1 MAPAPTSTENI
12 TPPRSSHGQRDS
24 WGYNLS
30 QKEDFDNDMNAVT
43 SHDFS
48 QRNHFSTQNGNSNSY
63 HSGMDRVGRKVNSH
77 DNLSSAKLHNSVDG
91 AGARHITESKTS
103 PALNGGSWEPTYG
116 PDEGEDEYSRNA
128 VPIDQPPV
136 DEGSKWIHRDKLARI
151 ENEELQAAGIYIPRA
166 RNQSKQRRGDRDRS
180 RSAMRRGTDASE
192 TRSRKNSTAVDARS
206 PETTGEPWDLRTP
219 EEIAEE
225 ESNAYFHPNNHK
237 GGSRIPV
244 AKVSPVP
251 ISIDRFERASIATR
265 KTSSSPEDERILT
278 NEKAR
283 PGSAHMMKGSDAMSI
298 NSNFNSSLPA
308 PKRAAT
314 ENPSPKKNANGPRK
328 TSGPS
333 KTGTT
338 GTARPKTRS
347 GSIGNSI
354 STTRPSTRSGELSAA
369 TKAPEGDPP
378 WMINSYKPDPRLP
391 PDQQLLPTVARRLQQ
406 EKWEKE
412 GKFGDVYDKDFRPLN
427 DNALG
432 KEHRDHADRSEE
444 ENERKEDGNAPEG
457 EWPLKLEPVR
467 SPTLRA
473 GGYSTMPK
481 ISDKPLTSPLPSPR
495 TPLSPNAPISPNAPA
510 PEQPKEEQ
518 STEPPVQEPQRPQRQ
533 QPADDDSKGGCGCC
547 VVM

>member
-12 TPPRSSHGQRDS
+12 TPPRSSHGQADS

-30 QKEDFDNDMNAVT
+30 QKEDFDNDMNAVAN
-43 SHDFS
+43 HDFS
-48 QRNHFSTQNGNSNSY
+48 SRNHFTTQNGNSNSY
-63 HSGMDRVGRKVNSH
+63 HSGMDRVGRKMNSH

-91 AGARHITESKTS
+91 VGARHITESKTS
-103 PALNGGSWEPTYG
+103 PALNGSSWGEAYG
-116 PDEGEDEYSRNA
+116 PHETEDEYSRNA
-128 VPIDQPPV
+128 VPIDQSP

-151 ENEELQAAGIYIPRA
+151 ESEELQAAGIYMPRA
-166 RNQSKQRRGDRDRS
+166 RNHSKPRRGERDRS
-180 RSAMRRGTDASE
+180 RSAMRRGTDTSE

-206 PETTGEPWDLRTP
+206 PETGGEAWDLRTP

-225 ESNAYFHPNNHK
+225 ENNAYFHPNNHK

-251 ISIDRFERASIATR
+251 ISIDRFERASIASR
-265 KTSSSPEDERILT
+265 KTSSSPENERTLT
-278 NEKAR
+278 YEKTR
-283 PGSAHMMKGSDAMSI
+283 PGSAHMMKASDAVSI
-298 NSNFNSSLPA
+298 NSNLNSSLPA
-308 PKRAAT
+308 PKRTAT

-328 TSGPS
+328 TSAPS
-333 KTGTT
+333 KAGTT
-338 GTARPKTRS
+338 GSRPKTRS
-347 GSIGNSI
+347 GSVGNSI
-354 STTRPSTRSGELSAA
+354 STTRPSTRSGELSPGN
-369 TKAPEGDPP
+369 KAPEGDPP

-432 KEHRDHADRSEE
+432 REHNDHINRSGDETETKEKQ
-444 ENERKEDGNAPEG
+444 ENQPEG
-457 EWPLKLEPVR
+457 EWPLKLEPTK
-467 SPTLRA
+467 SPTHRA

-481 ISDKPLTSPLPSPR
+481 ISDKPANSPLPSPR
-495 TPLSPNAPISPNAPA
+495 TPMSPNAPLSPTGPVQ
-510 PEQPKEEQ
+510 EQPKEEQ
-518 STEPPVQEPQRPQRQ
+518 STEQPVQQQPPPQRQ